1 MTAPR
6 QILAGATYLV
16 TRRCVQ
22 RQFLLRPSKTVNE
35 VFRNVLAVATARF
48 GFLVHAYCVLSNHY
62 HIVVTDWA

>member
-16 TRRCVQ
+16 TRRCAQ

-35 VFRNVLAVATARF
+35 VFLYVLAVAAARF
-48 GFLVHAYCVLSNHY
+48 GILVHAYCVLSNQ
-62 HIVVTDWA
+62 